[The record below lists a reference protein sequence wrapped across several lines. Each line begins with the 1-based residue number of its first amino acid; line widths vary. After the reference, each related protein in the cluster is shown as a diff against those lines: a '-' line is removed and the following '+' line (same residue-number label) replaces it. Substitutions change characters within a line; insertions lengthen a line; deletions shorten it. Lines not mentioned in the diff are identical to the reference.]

1 MERWMQGVLELW
13 RGGCKNYRSRPRSC
27 NLKKTVNT
35 KVVLVALNSRC
46 PWNFK
51 NTLIFFPFNFETK

>member
-35 KVVLVALNSRC
+35 KVVLVALN
-46 PWNFK
+46 
-51 NTLIFFPFNFETK
+51 